1 MCNAFFLS
9 QKLCN
14 AYFWQQLSFEVLH
27 IYGKKNCLIYG
38 NYCILSSYSNGRMMF
53 HNLPHNIHIIRW
65 CSMPLDLSAPVQ
77 LQWLRRAFVDSGTEV
92 QCDHLSNVMQTLY
105 LMYCGLC
112 TSLCHNSGL
121 CTRMCQ
127 CVPMCAKWDFVVK
140 RFPQFIAMHIAQHG
154 SMGRCA
160 SWYFYILTK

>member
-1 MCNAFFLS
+1 MCNAFFSLKNYARPIS
-9 QKLCN
+9 DNSYRLRCCTFMEKRTALGHRRC
-14 AYFWQQLSFEVLH
+14 LILEKRRH
-27 IYGKKNCLIYG
+27 IYW

-127 CVPMCAKWDFVVK
+127 CVPMCAKWDFFV
-140 RFPQFIAMHIAQHG
+140 
-154 SMGRCA
+154 
-160 SWYFYILTK
+160 

>member
-1 MCNAFFLS
+1 MCIVQCLFFFF
-9 QKLCN
+9 KIM
-14 AYFWQQLSFEVLH
+14 QQLSFEVLH
-27 IYGKKNCLIYG
+27 IYGKKRTALGHRRCLILEERRHIYG

-65 CSMPLDLSAPVQ
+65 CSVPLDLSAPVQ

-127 CVPMCAKWDFVVK
+127 CVPMCAKWDFFVQ
-140 RFPQFIAMHIAQHG
+140 RFTQFIA
-154 SMGRCA
+154 
-160 SWYFYILTK
+160 